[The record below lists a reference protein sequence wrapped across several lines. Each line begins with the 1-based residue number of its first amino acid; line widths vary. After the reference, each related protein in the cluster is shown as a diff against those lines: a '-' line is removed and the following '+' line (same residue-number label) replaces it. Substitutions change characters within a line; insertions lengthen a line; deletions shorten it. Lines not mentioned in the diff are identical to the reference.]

1 MSEYVNAKK
10 FISMFIP
17 MNTVYTY
24 VPAIAARY
32 NFFIFT
38 AQPLPRANIKWSE
51 MSLEQIA
58 VDEIPDETV

>member
-1 MSEYVNAKK
+1 MWICECRKIYFHVYPNEYG
-10 FISMFIP
+10 I
-17 MNTVYTY
+17 Y

-38 AQPLPRANIKWSE
+38 AQPLPRANKWSE